1 MGVILSMAIQ
11 TSRDELARIT
21 TAIEGLTQQDDWPDE
36 LVFRVN
42 LVLEELVLNIIDY
55 GQDGS
60 VPDIALEIESE
71 ADSIRIELSDR
82 GRPFDPL
89 TEAPEPDLTSALGER
104 SVGGLGV
111 YLTKEL
117 MDEVRY
123 SREAHRNRLSIVTR
137 KVR

>member
-1 MGVILSMAIQ
+1 MGVTLSMAIQ
-11 TSRDELARIT
+11 TSRDELDRIA
-21 TAIEGLTQQDDWPDE
+21 TAIEGLGQQDDWPDE

-42 LVLEELVLNIIDY
+42 LVLEELVLNIIEY

-60 VPDIALEIESE
+60 DPDIALEIESE
-71 ADSIRIELSDR
+71 PDSIRIELSDR

-89 TEAPEPDLTSALGER
+89 TEAPEPDLTSAVGER
-104 SVGGLGV
+104 RVGGLGV
-111 YLTKEL
+111 HLTKTL

-123 SREAHRNRLSIVTR
+123 SREACRNRLSIVTR

>member
-1 MGVILSMAIQ
+1 M
-11 TSRDELARIT
+11 
-21 TAIEGLTQQDDWPDE
+21 
-36 LVFRVN
+36 
-42 LVLEELVLNIIDY
+42 
-55 GQDGS
+55 
-60 VPDIALEIESE
+60 
-71 ADSIRIELSDR
+71 
-82 GRPFDPL
+82 

-123 SREAHRNRLSIVTR
+123 SRDAHRNRLSIVTR